1 VSQISQTLNDLS
13 SLEGHWSLDPE
24 KTTVEFHTK
33 IMRVLPVRGS
43 IKATE
48 GGASVGA
55 DGAIDGVLIL
65 DAATIDTGIKKRDT
79 HLLTADFFDAD
90 NFPTIVFTAQSA
102 RRMPSGRHEITGS
115 LALHGQTRPL
125 TIHAE
130 IHHGSTEVTVSA
142 TNIDIDRTAWGVGR
156 KRLGP
161 STTSRIVVH
170 AHFFRD

>member
-1 VSQISQTLNDLS
+1 MSQVSQNLNDLS

-33 IMRVLPVRGS
+33 IMRVVPVTGS

-48 GGASVGA
+48 GGATVGA
-55 DGAIDGVLIL
+55 DGTIDGVLIL
-65 DAATIDTGIKKRDT
+65 DAATIDTGIKKRDG

-102 RRMPSGRHEITGS
+102 RRRHSGQHEIAGN
-115 LALHGQTRPL
+115 LALHGKTRPL
-125 TIHAE
+125 TIVAAV
-130 IHHGSTEVTVSA
+130 HHGATEATVSA
-142 TNIDIDRTAWGVGR
+142 TNIDVDRTAWGVGR
-156 KRLGP
+156 KRLGQ
-161 STTSRIVVH
+161 SITSRIVVN